1 MSYLGSTKQDKVVY
15 IPVQDYKNI
24 YMQCNTSPL
33 LYCNICSLSYV
44 ANFGRLQKFRFNLIA
59 KD

>member
-24 YMQCNTSPL
+24 YIYAVQYITPIVL
-33 LYCNICSLSYV
+33 
-44 ANFGRLQKFRFNLIA
+44 
-59 KD
+59 